1 MLSFCCVGI
10 CVSFFVSGVG
20 IGCLGVGV
28 LGVWRVPTQEQ
39 STARISGEVSG
50 LPSLHVLPG
59 FAVQKGTPAQSMQL
73 SKALSVGRRQTL
85 H

>member
-1 MLSFCCVGI
+1 M
-10 CVSFFVSGVG
+10 
-20 IGCLGVGV
+20 GVGV

-39 STARISGEVSG
+39 SMARISGEVRG
-50 LPSLHVLPG
+50 LPSLQVVPG
-59 FAVQKGTPAQSMQL
+59 FAVQNGTPAQSMQL